1 MKYLVTGGTGL
12 LGNNVVRLLLQ
23 QGEQVRVLAR
33 ARNDSRPLAGLDVDF
48 AHGDVRDAA
57 AVARAIEGMDAVV
70 HCAGYVHIGWTHE
83 ADHREVNVG
92 GTENVATAAREQR
105 VRMVHVSSVNA
116 LGLGSLQNPADEES
130 ALPGIIPCPYVTTKR
145 EAEQR
150 VQAEVERGLSAVIV
164 HPSYMLGPWDWKPTS
179 GQMLLECAKMA
190 PFPPIGACSL
200 ADARDVA
207 AGILAAA
214 RSSYVARKF
223 ILGGHNLT
231 YRELFQRFA
240 DLGGAIGPIFPA
252 GPVVRAIG
260 SFGGDLRGRITGH
273 EPGVNSASI
282 ELSKQ
287 EHCFSSLRAETELG
301 YKIRPLD
308 EIIQSAW
315 EWFVENGYVSRS
327 RVQRSRRRRPTTR
340 TTWPSGE

>member
-12 LGNNVVRLLLQ
+12 LGNNVVRRLLE
-23 QGEQVRVLAR
+23 QGQAVRVLAR

-48 AHGDVRDAA
+48 VTGDVRDAA
-57 AVARAIEGMDAVV
+57 AVARALDGVDRVV
-70 HCAGYVHIGWTHE
+70 HCAGYVHIGWSHA
-83 ADHREVNVG
+83 ADHRAVNVG
-92 GTENVATAAREQR
+92 GTENVASTARER
-105 VRMVHVSSVNA
+105 GVRMVHVSSVNA
-116 LGLGSLQNPADEES
+116 LGLGSLVHPADEES
-130 ALPGIIPCPYVTTKR
+130 ALPGIVPCPYVTTKR
-145 EAEQR
+145 EAEER
-150 VQAEVERGLSAVIV
+150 VLAEVERGLSAVMV

-207 AGILAAA
+207 AGILAAGD
-214 RSSYVARKF
+214 SSAVGRRF
-223 ILGGHNLT
+223 ILAGHNLT
-231 YRELFQRFA
+231 YRELFERFA
-240 DLGGAIGPIFPA
+240 RLGGAIGPIIPA

-260 SFGGDLRGRITGH
+260 SFGGDLRGRLTGT

-282 ELSKQ
+282 ALSKQ

-301 YKIRPLD
+301 YKIRPME

-315 EWFVENGYVSRS
+315 EWFIENGYVPQSRASRS
-327 RVQRSRRRRPTTR
+327 RAKRLPTR
-340 TTWPSGE
+340 TT